1 MYKLKYVFLKINFDE
16 VKIILDDFNKAF
28 EDFNYYYKTSIK
40 KSLYNFKN
48 LFKNLFNNRIKFL
61 YEYIKSSKKYCCENI
76 KRIKLN

>member
-16 VKIILDDFNKAF
+16 VKIILDDFNKAL

-48 LFKNLFNNRIKFL
+48 LFNNGIKFL
-61 YEYIKSSKKYCCENI
+61 YEDIKSSKKYCCENI